1 MAIKVVEKMKN
12 KQIVYGTVINY
23 ATVFVQ
29 MISTVVVTPYLIKM
43 FGDNDYGIY
52 KIIVSLAAYLIILN
66 FGVGN
71 TLIRFLSELRAK
83 GEDKGDAAKALV
95 SFSTALNFV
104 AGLFAVLVGCLIFRF
119 IPNFFSS
126 SLSTRD
132 LQLARNI
139 FIILLISAVFSILTD
154 IYMSYLFVY
163 EKYAYVKTV
172 DLLKYLLR
180 VALIFSLIN
189 KGKSATLIAYI
200 DLYVSI
206 FTFGANFLY
215 AIYKGKMKIGFCN
228 INKNMPISPKKFF
241 SYSLLFFLN
250 LIIEQLI
257 WNTDSIIIGMR
268 LNASMVSIFSSGAII
283 SAAFNSMTQIISTM
297 IFPKIVMKF
306 SENNPK
312 EKSTEVMIKISRLQA
327 FIAFYILGGYLVVGK
342 FFVTDIW
349 LDSRYE
355 LAWTTSMIVMVGTL
369 FSSLMGS
376 GHLILRAINK
386 QTYFLVCEF
395 VIFLANVVAT
405 YVLVKPLG
413 IKGAAYSTTAAYVI
427 GMCVFIVPY
436 LKKTIGLDVKR
447 YFQNIV
453 PIVAS
458 MVCMSIVLYVISN
471 RIGITN
477 KFDMIIWGII
487 YTVLYIALAYMV
499 SSDEEKKALKSI

>member
-1 MAIKVVEKMKN
+1 M
-12 KQIVYGTVINY
+12 
-23 ATVFVQ
+23 
-29 MISTVVVTPYLIKM
+29 
-43 FGDNDYGIY
+43 
-52 KIIVSLAAYLIILN
+52 
-66 FGVGN
+66 
-71 TLIRFLSELRAK
+71 
-83 GEDKGDAAKALV
+83 
-95 SFSTALNFV
+95 
-104 AGLFAVLVGCLIFRF
+104 LFR
-119 IPNFFSS
+119 S
-126 SLSTRD
+126 
-132 LQLARNI
+132 
-139 FIILLISAVFSILTD
+139 
-154 IYMSYLFVY
+154 
-163 EKYAYVKTV
+163 
-172 DLLKYLLR
+172 
-180 VALIFSLIN
+180 
-189 KGKSATLIAYI
+189 
-200 DLYVSI
+200 
-206 FTFGANFLY
+206 
-215 AIYKGKMKIGFCN
+215 
-228 INKNMPISPKKFF
+228 
-241 SYSLLFFLN
+241 
-250 LIIEQLI
+250 
-257 WNTDSIIIGMR
+257 
-268 LNASMVSIFSSGAII
+268 NASMVSIFSSGAII

-477 KFDMIIWGII
+477 KFEMIIWGII